1 MKAADKLDQVKPIPL
16 TRHRMELTEDSIVA
30 YMLSLDDELKGAY
43 YLLNEYRDFNASAT
57 IEDAADQLDDLIV
70 RFKNY
75 HCEEYLRV
83 AQCLTNWRD
92 EIINSFNRI
101 NNHIISNGAMERIN
115 RDAKTI
121 IRNSFGIRNFERF
134 RNRVMYSI
142 NENSSFNDRNIKKR

>member
-1 MKAADKLDQVKPIPL
+1 MQLALFCRFSQ
-16 TRHRMELTEDSIVA
+16 
-30 YMLSLDDELKGAY
+30 LDDELKGAY

-101 NNHIISNGAMERIN
+101 NNHVISNGAMERIN

-121 IRNSFGIRNFERF
+121 IRNSFGIRNFVQIEHKNGQRRHIF
-134 RNRVMYSI
+134 RSGKDIIPGHAMT
-142 NENSSFNDRNIKKR
+142 